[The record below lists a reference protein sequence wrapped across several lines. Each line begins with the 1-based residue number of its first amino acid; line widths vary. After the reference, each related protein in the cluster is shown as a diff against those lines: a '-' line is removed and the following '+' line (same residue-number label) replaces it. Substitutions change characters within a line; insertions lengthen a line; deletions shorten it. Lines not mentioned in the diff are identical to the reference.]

1 MKTSTEIQIRPEE
14 DRDAD
19 SIREVLVSAFARE
32 QEADLVVKLRRV
44 QAVTVSLVASVVDEL
59 VGHILFTPVR
69 VVSPGA
75 EELAVALGPMAVATD
90 WQRRG
95 VGGALVK
102 AGLQVCLR
110 DSNDVVFVLGHP
122 SYYPRFGFK
131 ATLQFGLDCEFEVPE
146 EAFMVAELRPRTL
159 ANLQGKVF
167 YHPEFRQ
174 AL

>member
-19 SIREVLVSAFARE
+19 SIREVLVSAFGRE
-32 QEADLVVKLRRV
+32 QEADLVEKLRRAK
-44 QAVTVSLVASVVDEL
+44 AVTVSLVATVGDEL

-69 VVSPGA
+69 VVSPEA
-75 EELAVALGPMAVATD
+75 EERAVALGPMAVATD

-122 SYYPRFGFK
+122 SAPCSESPCAPSRSPTK
-131 ATLQFGLDCEFEVPE
+131 C
-146 EAFMVAELRPRTL
+146 
-159 ANLQGKVF
+159 
-167 YHPEFRQ
+167 
-174 AL
+174 